1 LRIQIAGMHETLD
14 HPPAEKL
21 AAFALRVQPKLKGAV
36 YALSKVSVLYRG
48 PLDSDFVEARSMNSV
63 FNTLLSIGLADIFEL
78 LDHNVLLHD
87 KELEG
92 YRALMVFFD
101 DRPKA
106 IDVGPEDLPPGPVRT
121 WLSKL
126 RDGHRLD
133 RDEVGRYHAMH
144 VRMLSDL
151 EEARIA
157 VQRALA

>member
-1 LRIQIAGMHETLD
+1 MQDMHETLD
-14 HPPAEKL
+14 HPSAEKS
-21 AAFALRVQPKLKGAV
+21 AAFALRVQPKLKEAV
-36 YALSKVSVLYRG
+36 CALSKVSVLYRG
-48 PLDSDFVEARSMNSV
+48 PLDSDFVEAKSMNSV
-63 FNTLLSIGLADIFEL
+63 FNTLLSIGFAGISEL
-78 LDHNVLLHD
+78 LDHNALLHE

-101 DRPKA
+101 HKPKA
-106 IDVGPEDLPPGPVRT
+106 INVGPEDLSLGPVRT
-121 WLSKL
+121 WLSEL

-144 VRMLSDL
+144 LRMLSDL